1 MEGEGRKRK
10 AEEEKNKVEQEA
22 KRHQEEKKDES
33 EKKEEPEEKAERE
46 KKEESEAEGS
56 YVSCST
62 CSSDNNWEE
71 DSSNDGLPGFG
82 KEL

>member
-1 MEGEGRKRK
+1 MGGEGRKRK

-22 KRHQEEKKDES
+22 KRHQAEKKDES
-33 EKKEEPEEKAERE
+33 EKKDERE
-46 KKEESEAEGS
+46 KKEESEDEGS

-71 DSSNDGLPGFG
+71 GQEEDSSNDGLPGFG